1 MTIRTAILTTL
12 LVLGPV
18 FSAAV
23 IAEETETASTESL
36 PFSHADWTDVLE
48 RFVDDEGLVDYAGLA
63 ANRAVLDRYLRSI
76 EAPAGP
82 ESEVELFHTPYDAL
96 AYYINAYNAHVVAGV
111 LERGPDIDS
120 VWGPLGTGFG
130 FFTRYE
136 IVVDGEKT
144 NLKKFEE
151 DTILAGFREPRVHA
165 ALNCASIS
173 CPRLRREAYVGRRL
187 DEQLDAAV
195 REWVND
201 PAHVQIDFE
210 EGKVRL
216 NEIFDWFSEDFV
228 RHGRE
233 RGLEDPTVLDF
244 VNHFRDTPVPDG
256 LEVEFLDYNKGLNS
270 QHRR

>member
-1 MTIRTAILTTL
+1 MTTRTAILTTF

-18 FSAAV
+18 LAGPAAG
-23 IAEETETASTESL
+23 EETESGEIM
-36 PFSHADWTDVLE
+36 PFSHADWTSVLE
-48 RFVDDEGLVDYAGLA
+48 RFVDDEGLVDYAGLS
-63 ANRAVLDRYLRSI
+63 ANRAVFDRYLRSI
-76 EAPAGP
+76 EAPEGP
-82 ESEVELFHTPYDAL
+82 ESEPERFHAPYEAL
-96 AYYINAYNAHVVAGV
+96 AYYLNAYNAHVFAGV
-111 LERGPDIDS
+111 LERGPGIDS

-130 FFTRYE
+130 FFTRFK

-151 DTILAGFREPRVHA
+151 ETILAGFREPRVHA

-173 CPRLRREAYVGRRL
+173 CPRLRQEAYEGDRL

-201 PAHVQIDFE
+201 PDHVQVDIE
-210 EGKVRL
+210 ERTVRL
-216 NEIFDWFSEDFV
+216 NEIFDWFREDFL

-233 RGLEDPTVLDF
+233 RGVEDPTLLDF
-244 VNHFRDTPVPDG
+244 VNHFRETPVPEE
-256 LEVEFLDYNKGLNS
+256 LEVEFLDYKKGLNS